1 MQVSHV
7 DEHVTHAVI
16 GGRKTID
23 FDISNSAEFFHILSS
38 TLYTDQRLAVIREV
52 VCNAWD
58 AHIAS
63 GRTNLPVEV
72 TLKDNQIMIRD
83 FGYGIADEDMG
94 HIYGTYGNSTK
105 QNDGKQ
111 TGGFGLGCKA
121 PFAYTDHFQVV
132 SHNKGTKTI
141 YALSRSSAVV
151 GGKPGIT
158 PIVSMPTEESGL
170 SVSIPIKNNGDA
182 SYLIQ
187 KLKDLVF
194 FGDIFLTFNGNVLP
208 RINFDTSDGKFYALS
223 NALTRDHLHVRYGN
237 VIYPINEAQEL
248 GTLVSQA
255 KQIVQKAANYHKVY
269 GLLLQAPPH
278 SISVT
283 PSRESLSMQ
292 ENTVVTLKDLLSR
305 FIKEHNDKK
314 IDALRLQIVRDS
326 FSKPT
331 VDSLVEKAFSNDID
345 CTFFKTELKGTLTSV
360 YDCVQSSMQS
370 NYPHEVSVRMLEVEE
385 RIKLLTR
392 LGKITKQTGIS
403 FLKAYQE
410 DIQENFDCMFSRHY
424 YGKVIGTNKWFYQV
438 YAKNIIKK
446 IQTSTLKLDRL
457 YVSDRKQ
464 IRYSDTKLE
473 GLQRFDSVRFMSIN
487 DCFPYLRNIVV
498 LGTSRAAMKNGARSY
513 DSKNSVYNGS
523 GFLFYHVGMKKNDEQ
538 EALDFWKSTGMTVIN
553 TCGLNVTV
561 RSATPKKPKKEGY
574 PLLSSVWNK
583 EKARIDL
590 RKSEV
595 EDVPTSNTPEFFVK
609 VSIREETR
617 SYIPGFSSCTELFF
631 KHFGSRGVLVNNTR
645 SEEIL
650 KKKGV
655 LSFGDFMAKQLYAHI
670 AGNAAIFKNASMET
684 ERIIEAFHGNYML
697 QSSARVLLS
706 TPELVELFKLEPTEL
721 DTLDQEYLTM
731 FYAVLTNNRMS
742 EDNFK
747 LLSGLK
753 ESLVKV
759 PLSTEAQAFIKELKA
774 NPVVAFMDLNVFR
787 EKFVTADTQEKALLI
802 ELFKT
807 MFYL

>member
-23 FDISNSAEFFHILSS
+23 FDISSSAEFFHILSS

-132 SHNKGTKTI
+132 SYNKGTKTI

-170 SVSIPIKNNGDA
+170 SVSIPIKNTGDS
-182 SYLIQ
+182 SYLVQ
-187 KLKDLVF
+187 KLKDLVY

-208 RINFDTSDGKFYALS
+208 KINFDTSDGKFYALNS
-223 NALTRDHLHVRYGN
+223 ALNKDNAYVRYGN

-248 GTLVSQA
+248 GNLVHRA
-255 KQIVQKAANYHKVY
+255 KEIAREAGNYHKQY

-292 ENTVVTLKDLLSR
+292 ENTVATLKDLLSR
-305 FIKEHNDKK
+305 FIREHSEKK
-314 IDALRLQIVRDS
+314 IEQLRLQVIREGYQ
-326 FSKPT
+326 KPT
-331 VDSLVEKAFSNDID
+331 TDALIEKAFSSDID
-345 CTFFKTELKGTLTSV
+345 CTFFKAELKPTLTTV
-360 YDCVQSSMQS
+360 YDCVESSMQS
-370 NYPHEVSVRMLEVEE
+370 KYPREIPVRMLEVEE
-385 RIKLLTR
+385 RIKMLIR
-392 LGKITKQTGIS
+392 LGKINKQTGIS
-403 FLKAYQE
+403 FLKAYHE
-410 DIQENFDCMFSRHY
+410 DVQENFNCMFSRHY
-424 YGKVIGTNKWFYQV
+424 YGKVTGTNKWFYQV

-446 IQTSTLKLDRL
+446 MQTSSLKLDRL
-457 YVSDRKQ
+457 YISDRKQ
-464 IRYSDTKLE
+464 VHADKKLE
-473 GLQRFDSVRFMSIN
+473 GLKRFDDVRFISIN

-498 LGTSRAAMKNGARSY
+498 LGTSRTVMKNGARSF
-513 DSKNSVYNGS
+513 DGKNSVYNGS

-538 EALDFWKSTGMTVIN
+538 EALDFWKSTGMTIIN
-553 TCGLNVTV
+553 TCGLNTTV
-561 RSATPKKPKKEGY
+561 RSVSSTPKKPKNEGY
-574 PLLSSVWNK
+574 PLLSSVWNNN
-583 EKARIDL
+583 RIDL
-590 RKSEV
+590 RKMEV
-595 EDVPTSNTPEFFVK
+595 AGVATSNTPEFYIK
-609 VSIREETR
+609 VSVREETR
-617 SYIPGFSSCTELFF
+617 TYIPGFTSCKELFF
-631 KHFGSRGVLVNNTR
+631 KHFGSNGVLVNNTR

-655 LSFGDFMAKQLYAHI
+655 LSFGDFMAKKLYDHI
-670 AGNAAIFKNASMET
+670 AGNTAIFKNASMEN
-684 ERIIEAFHGNYML
+684 ERIIEAFHGKYAL
-697 QSSARVLLS
+697 QSTAQVILD
-706 TPELVELFKLEPTEL
+706 TPDLVEFFKLKQTEL
-721 DTLDQEYLTM
+721 DPLDQEYMTM
-731 FYAVLTNNRMS
+731 FYAVLDIIQMS
-742 EDNFK
+742 DDNFK

-759 PLSTEAQAFIKELKA
+759 PLSPDAQAFIKELQD
-774 NPVVAFMDLNVFR
+774 NPVVLFMDLNMFR
-787 EKFVTADTQEKALLI
+787 GKLSTADPQEKALII